1 VSRELLDVACDAAR
15 AAGTLQKQRFGNP
28 GVIDFKSTKIDLV
41 TEVDKASEAL
51 LLKQIRAQRPD
62 DSILSEETGPAYE
75 GSSGVRWVID
85 PLDGTVNFAHGVPHF
100 AVSIGVEVNGRR
112 EVGVIYDPMLDELYT
127 AARGQGAWLNGKPIR
142 VSGIRTLEAALLATG
157 FAYTVHHDGTD
168 NLAHFVRFMKCSQAV
183 RRPGSAALDLAYVA
197 SGRFDGFWE
206 CDLHAWDVAAGL
218 LIVEEAGGRTSD
230 FRGNPAPASGERC
243 LASNGHLHDAMQA
256 VLAQGHA

>member
-1 VSRELLDVACDAAR
+1 VSRELLDLACDAAR

-28 GVIDFKSTKIDLV
+28 GVIDFKSTRIDLV
-41 TEVDKASEAL
+41 TEVDRAL
-51 LLKQIRAQRPD
+51 LLQQIRAKRPN
-62 DSILSEETGPAYE
+62 DSILSEETGPAYD
-75 GSSGVRWVID
+75 GTSGVRWVID

-100 AVSIGVEVNGRR
+100 AVSIGVEVDGRR

-127 AARGQGAWLNGKPIR
+127 AARGQGASLNGRRIR
-142 VSGIRTLEAALLATG
+142 VSEIRTLEAALLATG
-157 FAYTVHHDGTD
+157 FAYTVHRDGTD
-168 NLAHFVRFMKCSQAV
+168 N
-183 RRPGSAALDLAYVA
+183 LAYVA

-243 LASNGHLHDAMQA
+243 LSSNGHLHDAMQA